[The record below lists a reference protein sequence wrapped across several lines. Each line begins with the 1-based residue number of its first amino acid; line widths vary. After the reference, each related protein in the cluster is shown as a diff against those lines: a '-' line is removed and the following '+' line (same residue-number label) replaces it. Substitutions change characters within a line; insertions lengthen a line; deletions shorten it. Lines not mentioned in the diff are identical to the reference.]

1 MPVDLKKFQRIFLIH
16 QKLRTK
22 RRYTWDELAE
32 ACQSKLDVKVS
43 QRTIEYDIDALKNQF
58 HAPVK
63 KRKGMYF
70 YEDRPYSLF
79 EVFDD
84 SEYGSLNELLAL
96 LRQQKADKWVGLDEI
111 LIKLEQKTG
120 VFGGEGSSFIE
131 FEQTSLKGL
140 DYMEFLYKSIKER
153 RVLKISYKP
162 YESDEKVRIV
172 LPIYLKQYNNRWFLL
187 GWEKGRA
194 TIQTFALDRISQKP
208 IFWNESM
215 DTKLDFDIKEYFN
228 DVIGVTVN
236 DVPIKN
242 IQLRILKPRAY
253 YIQTKKIHHSQ
264 IELYSDEYSIAFQ
277 ISVKPNNEMWA
288 KFMELAED
296 LELIEPSELKKEFQ
310 ERTLR
315 FYSPINK
322 IGK

>member
-22 RRYTWDELAE
+22 RHYTWEELAE
-32 ACQSKLDVKVS
+32 ACELKFDVKVS

-58 HAPVK
+58 HAPIK
-63 KRKGMYF
+63 KRKGAYF
-70 YEDRPYSLF
+70 YEDKPFSLF

-96 LRQQKADKWVGLDEI
+96 LRQQKADKWPGLDEI
-111 LIKLEQKTG
+111 LIKLEQKIG
-120 VFGGEGSSFIE
+120 VFGGEESSFIE
-131 FEQTSLKGL
+131 FEQTFLKGL

-153 RVLKISYKP
+153 RVLKIFYKP
-162 YESDEKVRIV
+162 YESDEKERIV
-172 LPIYLKQYNNRWFLL
+172 LPIYLKQYNNRWFVL
-187 GWEKGRA
+187 GWEKGRE

-208 IFWNESM
+208 IFWHESV
-215 DTKLDFDIKEYFN
+215 DAKLDFNIKEYFN

-236 DVPIKN
+236 DVPIET
-242 IQLRILKPRAY
+242 IQFKIAKPRAY

-264 IELYSDEYSIAFQ
+264 IECIFDEGSITFQ
-277 ISVKPNNEMWA
+277 IKVKPNREMWA

-296 LELIEPSELKKEFQ
+296 LEITEPEEMKKEYQ
-310 ERTLR
+310 NR
-315 FYSPINK
+315 FAKFKNS
-322 IGK
+322 